1 MAKTPAQRGERGS
14 GGGSGGGLPRDDR
27 QLGEGGR
34 AGAEATREA
43 RKRIPRDSTARDDAD
58 FHGPGVITGRN
69 AEDLKAAAVQ

>member
-14 GGGSGGGLPRDDR
+14 GGGSGLQRDDR

-34 AGAEATREA
+34 AGAEATRGA

-58 FHGPGVITGRN
+58 FHGRGVITGRN